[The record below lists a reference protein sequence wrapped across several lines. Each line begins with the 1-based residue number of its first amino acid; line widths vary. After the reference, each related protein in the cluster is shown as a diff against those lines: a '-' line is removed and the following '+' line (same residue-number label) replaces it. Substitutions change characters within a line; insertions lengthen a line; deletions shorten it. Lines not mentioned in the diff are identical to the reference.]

1 VPPPPHV
8 RSLQLRLVR
17 LVKHSLAALVLF
29 EGLVL
34 APLLLLLRH
43 LLGTA
48 ATVLG
53 VGFLAVCS
61 ACLLGAT
68 LSQSVD
74 GGACAVLR
82 WRCVL
87 AATWLLNPVLMIVVG
102 KGFGCPEVMWGS
114 AIPLAV
120 AIAALSGRWQ
130 SPSALRA
137 RLQLGRRQEEGSTG
151 QQQGRA
157 TLALRMAVLP
167 LLALR
172 WFVQRAVVFGFLMGL
187 LSFQIVIYLPDE
199 VLHLGNAVGL
209 VACGGCALMST
220 KLYAT
225 CACLGR
231 QRFAPAVLTALL
243 MAADWISCLDMM
255 EILPENMKPTMLLTI
270 LFAAGVIQL
279 YLALT
284 RLKLRIRWAHLR
296 VQWRAASAMTAG
308 DVELG
313 LPMARRADS
322 SDSDDERGPGS
333 LPDGFHGALA
343 GLLCLPPASSQL
355 GPREFLCGP
364 RCAFITGESGG
375 DENVGD
381 NAQVAMQAA
390 PLDSGL
396 ATSASLAATGT
407 PATAQQAPC
416 GGITDDQAV
425 LPLEILPGE
434 QLCVVC
440 QEEIQMGEHVR
451 PLPRCS
457 HKFHARCLE
466 RWALAMREA
475 TRCPTCR
482 RPALA
487 RKQGSDGTSL
497 SALASSHNA
506 GADGASSSGAGQGG
520 RANGFSRNTVGMR
533 SHMRAARP
541 RLNALR
547 GGTNPWNAELYTSTT
562 SSSSAIGVVPTGR
575 NRTRDF
581 EVKVDKDGEE
591 LGLDVLHEDNETLL
605 ISRIKD
611 GPLLSWNTS
620 HPDCCVQQG
629 DRIVE
634 VNGKRGSSELLIAT
648 IRGERALQLTVRR
661 LLEFVVVVQRPTNGN
676 ARLGLDVMQYE
687 RSLRIEQVGDGP
699 FRCWNDRA
707 GLDRQVRAS
716 DFIVEVN
723 GVRGTSNELLQAIH
737 NDTCLQLQLLLCRG
751 HGHTF
756 FVSQATTPDFDL
768 PTDGNTSDSE
778 TDEEADD
785 SDDGFMG
792 DLPLPAAALPPQPRL
807 QSDGGGAAGDLENHN
822 RRTAPAEVVEASET
836 AEIGSR

>member
-1 VPPPPHV
+1 MSVPPAVPPPPHV
-8 RSLQLRLVR
+8 RSLQLRLMR
-17 LVKHSLAALVLF
+17 LAKHSLAALVLF
-29 EGLVL
+29 EGLVI
-34 APLLLLLRH
+34 APFLLLLRH

-53 VGFLAVCS
+53 VGFLATCS

-68 LSQSVD
+68 LSHSVD
-74 GGACAVLR
+74 GGVCAVFR
-82 WRCVL
+82 WRCIV

-102 KGFGCPEVMWGS
+102 KGLGCQEVIWGS
-114 AIPLAV
+114 AMPLAV

-130 SPSALRA
+130 SASALRVQ
-137 RLQLGRRQEEGSTG
+137 LQLRRQQDDAATG
-151 QQQGRA
+151 RWPGQA
-157 TLALRMAVLP
+157 TQRILLALRMAVFP
-167 LLALR
+167 LFALR
-172 WFVQRAVVFGFLMGL
+172 WFVQRAVLFGFFMGL
-187 LSFQIVIYLPDE
+187 LSFQIVIYLPIE
-199 VLHLGNAVGL
+199 VLDPGGAIGL

-225 CACLGR
+225 CACLGQ
-231 QRFAPAVLTALL
+231 QRFASAVLAALL

-255 EILPENMKPTMLLTI
+255 QILPKDMKPTMLLTI

-279 YLALT
+279 YFALT

-296 VQWRAASAMTAG
+296 AQWRAASAG

-313 LPMARRADS
+313 LPMASSTNS

-343 GLLCLPPASSQL
+343 GLLSLPPASSQL
-355 GPREFLCGP
+355 GPREFLCGQ
-364 RCAFITGESGG
+364 RCAFIAEENGG
-375 DENVGD
+375 DDSTGD
-381 NAQVAMQAA
+381 NAQEALQAA
-390 PLDSGL
+390 PVDSGL
-396 ATSASLAATGT
+396 ATSASPAATGA
-407 PATAQQAPC
+407 PAMTQRVA
-416 GGITDDQAV
+416 GGGMTNDPAI

-440 QEEIQMGEHVR
+440 QEEIQTGEHVR

-487 RKQGSDGTSL
+487 RKQGPDGTSL
-497 SALASSHNA
+497 AALASSH
-506 GADGASSSGAGQGG
+506 SSSAGGGSGGTGHGG
-520 RANGFSRNTVGMR
+520 RTNGGPR
-533 SHMRAARP
+533 SHSRAARP

-547 GGTNPWNAELYTSTT
+547 GGGTANPWHPELYTSTT
-562 SSSSAIGVVPTGR
+562 VSSSALGLVPRGR

-605 ISRIKD
+605 VSRVRD
-611 GPLLSWNTS
+611 GPLQSWNAS
-620 HPDCCVQQG
+620 HSDCCVQQG

-634 VNGKRGSSELLIAT
+634 VNGKRGSSELLIDT
-648 IRGERALQLTVRR
+648 IRGERALQLKVRR
-661 LLEFVVVVQRPTNGN
+661 LLEFIVVVQRPINGN
-676 ARLGLDVMQYE
+676 TRLGLHVMQFGRY
-687 RSLRIEQVGDGP
+687 LRIEQVADGP
-699 FRCWNDRA
+699 FRCYNDRV

-723 GVRGTSNELLQAIH
+723 GVRGTSAELLQAIH
-737 NDTCLQLQLLLCRG
+737 NDTCLRLQLLLSRG
-751 HGHTF
+751 HGCT
-756 FVSQATTPDFDL
+756 VLMSQATTPDLDL
-768 PTDGNTSDSE
+768 PTDGIGELSSDSE
-778 TDEEADD
+778 TDE
-785 SDDGFMG
+785 
-792 DLPLPAAALPPQPRL
+792 
-807 QSDGGGAAGDLENHN
+807 GG
-822 RRTAPAEVVEASET
+822 S
-836 AEIGSR
+836 